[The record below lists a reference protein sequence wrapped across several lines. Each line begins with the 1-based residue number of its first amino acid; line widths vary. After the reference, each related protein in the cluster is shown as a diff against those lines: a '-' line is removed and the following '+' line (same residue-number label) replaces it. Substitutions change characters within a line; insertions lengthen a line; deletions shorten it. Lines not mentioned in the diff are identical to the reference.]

1 MHELFPRYY
10 MNSDNNIEF
19 MGATEAFTCYHCGG
33 FASHNWTWSLKHDT
47 FPIPNSLFDVDVV
60 ISATCAACKHTSIWL
75 KNLTPYIDAYEHLNH
90 ETLLYPFV
98 TPNVDSPNSD
108 LPTEI
113 IKIYNEAS
121 KVLPDSPRASAA
133 LSRLAIQH
141 LVDFLLPNE
150 KGDLNNKIGVLVRTG
165 LSPMIQQALD
175 TVRVIGNNAVHPG
188 IIEIEDNY
196 DLAKNLLDLIN
207 VIANQLITLPK
218 QIDELYSTLPDNS
231 LKGIENRD
239 NKNQK

>member
-1 MHELFPRYY
+1 
-10 MNSDNNIEF
+10 
-19 MGATEAFTCYHCGG
+19 
-33 FASHNWTWSLKHDT
+33 
-47 FPIPNSLFDVDVV
+47 
-60 ISATCAACKHTSIWL
+60 
-75 KNLTPYIDAYEHLNH
+75 
-90 ETLLYPFV
+90 
-98 TPNVDSPNSD
+98 
-108 LPTEI
+108 
-113 IKIYNEAS
+113 
-121 KVLPDSPRASAA
+121 
-133 LSRLAIQH
+133 
-141 LVDFLLPNE
+141 
-150 KGDLNNKIGVLVRTG
+150 
-165 LSPMIQQALD
+165 MIQQALD

>member
-1 MHELFPRYY
+1 M
-10 MNSDNNIEF
+10 
-19 MGATEAFTCYHCGG
+19 
-33 FASHNWTWSLKHDT
+33 
-47 FPIPNSLFDVDVV
+47 
-60 ISATCAACKHTSIWL
+60 
-75 KNLTPYIDAYEHLNH
+75 
-90 ETLLYPFV
+90 
-98 TPNVDSPNSD
+98 
-108 LPTEI
+108 
-113 IKIYNEAS
+113 YNEAS

-150 KGDLNNKIGVLVRTG
+150 KGDLNNKIGILVRTG